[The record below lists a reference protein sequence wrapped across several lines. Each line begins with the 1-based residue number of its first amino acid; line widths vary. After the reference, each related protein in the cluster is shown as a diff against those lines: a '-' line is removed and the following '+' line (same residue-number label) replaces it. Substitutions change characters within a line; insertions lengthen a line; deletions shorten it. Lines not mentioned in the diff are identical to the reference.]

1 MDSRIRDSVCSP
13 ATEWVVS
20 VKISINDFLDG
31 RALVCGANRFL
42 IGCNIRI
49 EHIAAVAFLSVNIL
63 AGHAAEGVVAEVEIL
78 LADLGDGS
86 CDGRSDAIGP
96 CKIAIRYEHE
106 FAPDTNGREPELVLH
121 SIVLLFVES

>member
-42 IGCNIRI
+42 IGCHIRI

-63 AGHAAEGVVAEVEIL
+63 G
-78 LADLGDGS
+78 
-86 CDGRSDAIGP
+86 
-96 CKIAIRYEHE
+96 
-106 FAPDTNGREPELVLH
+106 
-121 SIVLLFVES
+121 